1 MNKIDGYQYF
11 KTLNKILNDNE
22 SYSKNSK
29 QSNIENEENSN
40 NNNKH
45 IEESDSSGFENMEK
59 KICEIEKEKEF
70 DEKNNEGKDIVY
82 CYKSNEIIDKKNNS
96 STDFVPFN
104 KIKDNSDILY
114 NNLPNNE
121 EFNDNFSYFQKY
133 INEKGK
139 FYINN

>member
-45 IEESDSSGFENMEK
+45 IEESDSSGFENM
-59 KICEIEKEKEF
+59 
-70 DEKNNEGKDIVY
+70 
-82 CYKSNEIIDKKNNS
+82 DKKLWNW
-96 STDFVPFN
+96 
-104 KIKDNSDILY
+104 KR
-114 NNLPNNE
+114 
-121 EFNDNFSYFQKY
+121 
-133 INEKGK
+133 KGIWWK
-139 FYINN
+139 K

>member
-1 MNKIDGYQYF
+1 MKIW
-11 KTLNKILNDNE
+11 T
-22 SYSKNSK
+22 KNY
-29 QSNIENEENSN
+29 
-40 NNNKH
+40 
-45 IEESDSSGFENMEK
+45 
-59 KICEIEKEKEF
+59 EIEKEKEF

-104 KIKDNSDILY
+104 KNKDNSDILY